1 MTEFE
6 LIRTFFASQ
15 PVSRGDVALG
25 IGDDA
30 AVLESPPG
38 MQAVVATD
46 LLISGVHFLP
56 EADPVS
62 VGHKAL
68 AVNLSD
74 LAAMGADPAWFTL
87 GLALPRLDEAW
98 LQRFCE
104 GIYGLARRY
113 NVQLIGGDTVRGP
126 LAVAIQAGG
135 WVPRGQALTRAG
147 AQPGDRLFVTG
158 VLGDAGLALLHQ
170 LGRRRLPEMDI
181 TTVIDRLDRPMP
193 RIEAGV
199 RLRGIATSAIDISD
213 GLIAD
218 LGHVLEASK
227 AGARVHLDRLPV
239 SAVYRSH
246 LGEIGWDLALAAGED
261 YELLFTVPESS
272 LAVLESA
279 RSELGCD
286 ASCIGEITR
295 DPELAILDA
304 AGRPYRAPPR
314 PGYDHFA

>member
-1 MTEFE
+1 MNEFE

-15 PVSRGDVALG
+15 PVSRDDVVLG

-30 AVLESPPG
+30 ALLAPPPG
-38 MQAVVATD
+38 MQAVIATD
-46 LLISGVHFLP
+46 LLIPGVHFLP
-56 EADPVS
+56 EADPAA

-87 GLALPRLDEAW
+87 GLALPHLDEAW

-104 GIYGLARRY
+104 GLYGLARRY

-126 LAVAIQAGG
+126 LAVAVQAGG
-135 WVPRGQALTRAG
+135 WVPNGQALTRAG

-181 TTVIDRLDRPMP
+181 ATVIDRLERPMP

-213 GLIAD
+213 GLVAD

-227 AGARVHLDRLPV
+227 AGARIHLDWLPV
-239 SAVYRSH
+239 SAVCRSH
-246 LGEIGWDLALAAGED
+246 LDETGWDLALAAGDD
-261 YELLFTVPESS
+261 YELLFTVPASR
-272 LAVLESA
+272 LDALEAA
-279 RSELGCD
+279 RAGLGCE

-295 DPELAILDA
+295 APGLVILDA
-304 AGRPYRAPPR
+304 AGKPYRVPSRA
-314 PGYDHFA
+314 GYDHFA